1 MGEYMGRS
9 LLHIQRKTNQQIQT
23 ARDKMSVSFKVT
35 LSKGEEQETRRFQ
48 VDKEVAGSLV
58 YLKQKIAAIFPE
70 LRRSDPVLSWVDED
84 GDEVAVTSDEEL
96 QVALTALTGPVYK
109 LKVKLGDKAKDEGN
123 SGMARSA
130 QVHPGVVCDGC
141 DGPVVGP
148 RFKCLVCPDYD
159 LCATCE
165 DRGLHAHHKM
175 IRLPAPCKRV
185 APRCHLARQVN
196 PLLGDPNIQML
207 ANLFGERP
215 WVNGCQG
222 MRPAMPTTKNQ
233 ARKAEPM
240 DTKPAEKKPQTEKIA
255 EAKKTE
261 CGEPSKPATTTEHRT
276 DQPSADANRLPGIFA
291 DLTPLLGPLQA
302 EQLSQFLRNFSAP
315 QQNQEPEKKEAKE
328 KQPEQQLQEQL
339 GQLDQLGQL
348 GQLGSL
354 ISTFLGPAAVEA
366 AFPLLEALTKAGQ
379 DHLAK
384 AGHDGQEQPKQRDN
398 QATEE
403 QVPAQEKEAEEKDKK
418 DVEPEKE
425 KGMETQDDIKE
436 DSDFEVI
443 PEVSPKPSIYPTPP
457 SEEQTRLWKTNL
469 MQPENEDGKET
480 AEKMDTGAEDMKG
493 NDNEDRVEA
502 ALKTML
508 AMGFSDDG
516 GWLSSLLRA
525 KSGDVGKVL
534 DAIKPSV
541 LDRY

>member
-1 MGEYMGRS
+1 MGRS
-9 LLHIQRKTNQQIQT
+9 LLHIQRKTNQQTQT
-23 ARDKMSVSFKVT
+23 KSYNMSVSFKVT

-70 LRRSDPVLSWVDED
+70 FRRSEPVLSWVDED
-84 GDEVAVTSDEEL
+84 GDEVVVTSDEEL

-109 LKVKLGDKAKDEGN
+109 LKAKVAGKANDEGHP
-123 SGMARSA
+123 GMARGGQA
-130 QVHPGVVCDGC
+130 HHHGVVCDGC
-141 DGPVVGP
+141 DGPVAGP
-148 RFKCLVCPDYD
+148 RYKGLVCPDYD

-165 DRGLHAHHKM
+165 TRGLHAHHKM
-175 IRLPAPCKRV
+175 IGCLL
-185 APRCHLARQVN
+185 LARELPQGAILQDRSTLFWV
-196 PLLGDPNIQML
+196 IQTYRCSPIFL
-207 ANLFGERP
+207 VKG
-215 WVNGCQG
+215 GQG

-276 DQPSADANRLPGIFA
+276 DQTSADANRLPGIFA
-291 DLTPLLGPLQA
+291 DLTPLLGPFQA

-384 AGHDGQEQPKQRDN
+384 AGHDGQEQPKQIDN
-398 QATEE
+398 QAT
-403 QVPAQEKEAEEKDKK
+403 
-418 DVEPEKE
+418 
-425 KGMETQDDIKE
+425 
-436 DSDFEVI
+436 
-443 PEVSPKPSIYPTPP
+443 
-457 SEEQTRLWKTNL
+457 
-469 MQPENEDGKET
+469 
-480 AEKMDTGAEDMKG
+480 
-493 NDNEDRVEA
+493 
-502 ALKTML
+502 
-508 AMGFSDDG
+508 
-516 GWLSSLLRA
+516 
-525 KSGDVGKVL
+525 
-534 DAIKPSV
+534 
-541 LDRY
+541 

>member
-1 MGEYMGRS
+1 MGRS

-23 ARDKMSVSFKVT
+23 T
-35 LSKGEEQETRRFQ
+35 
-48 VDKEVAGSLV
+48 
-58 YLKQKIAAIFPE
+58 
-70 LRRSDPVLSWVDED
+70 
-84 GDEVAVTSDEEL
+84 
-96 QVALTALTGPVYK
+96 
-109 LKVKLGDKAKDEGN
+109 
-123 SGMARSA
+123 
-130 QVHPGVVCDGC
+130 
-141 DGPVVGP
+141 
-148 RFKCLVCPDYD
+148 
-159 LCATCE
+159 
-165 DRGLHAHHKM
+165 
-175 IRLPAPCKRV
+175 
-185 APRCHLARQVN
+185 RQVN

-240 DTKPAEKKPQTEKIA
+240 DTKPAEKKPQTEKIP

-276 DQPSADANRLPGIFA
+276 DQTSGDANRLPGIFA

-339 GQLDQLGQL
+339 GQLGQL
-348 GQLGSL
+348 GGL

-384 AGHDGQEQPKQRDN
+384 AGQDGQEQPRKGEN
-398 QATEE
+398 QAMEE
-403 QVPAQEKEAEEKDKK
+403 QVPALEKEAEEKDKK

-425 KGMETQDDIKE
+425 KEMETQDDIKE

-443 PEVSPKPSIYPTPP
+443 PEVSQKTSIYPTLP

-480 AEKMDTGAEDMKG
+480 TEKMDSNRHTGAEGMK
-493 NDNEDRVEA
+493 DNNEKEDKVEA
-502 ALKTML
+502 ALKTMK

-534 DAIKPSV
+534 DTIQPVKN
-541 LDRY
+541 